1 MKVPGGGH
9 DVRDLQDTV
18 HSLLLHLATVED
30 QNVFTILNIIQVF
43 VGAMKDKMS
52 TDTIVTK
59 TVPQQEV
66 SKEGAILK
74 MIRELEAER
83 KTRAREAEE
92 LLQCPDD
99 GFHNSVSSDEEGEED
114 EEDVKEAV
122 SREQEWLR
130 TVLTN
135 LLHFISMS
143 GKPDWQLSS
152 LLTINASLELLASS
166 PGQAPGDKQSLL
178 LPLVHK
184 VWQPLK
190 LCFKSSNI
198 YLVDLVCLWAC
209 CWFS

>member
-30 QNVFTILNIIQVF
+30 QNVVTILNIVQVF

-52 TDTIVTK
+52 ADTIVTK
-59 TVPQQEV
+59 CVPQQEV

-83 KTRAREAEE
+83 KTREREAEE

-99 GFHNSVSSDEEGEED
+99 GFHSSVSPDEENEE
-114 EEDVKEAV
+114 EEVEEAV
-122 SREQEWLR
+122 TREQEWLR

-143 GKPDWQLSS
+143 GRPDWQLSS
-152 LLTINASLELLASS
+152 LLTVTASLQLLASS

-198 YLVDLVCLWAC
+198 YLVDTVCLWVGC
-209 CWFS
+209 RIS